1 MMQHVLALEQS
12 ASATDSAL
20 DVWALI
26 LPAAVA
32 AVFGILAGW
41 IGAYLKVKAENYAT
55 KEEFS
60 EALERLAQNTR
71 TVGEENARVA
81 RRTALDSELRE
92 AVRQFTFAAGSAI
105 HSMSWI
111 TWDFDQRGRVNKEMV
126 TDYDAEM
133 HQLFPTIIAQL
144 AVIAML
150 NRDVYDSLA
159 PFADEIIKLDGTLSS
174 AMISE
179 QQEVGS
185 QVEALRRCYATA
197 VDLEAG
203 FRGGVAN
210 LFPDDARWSSSKAE

>member
-1 MMQHVLALEQS
+1 MQYVVALEQS
-12 ASATDSAL
+12 ASTTDSAL

-92 AVRQFTFAAGSAI
+92 AVRQFTVAAGSAI
-105 HSMSWI
+105 HSMSWL
-111 TWDFDQRGRVNKEMV
+111 TWDFDQRGQVNKQMV

-159 PFADEIIKLDGTLSS
+159 PFANRS
-174 AMISE
+174 
-179 QQEVGS
+179 
-185 QVEALRRCYATA
+185 
-197 VDLEAG
+197 
-203 FRGGVAN
+203 
-210 LFPDDARWSSSKAE
+210 